1 MSGASST
8 TKVLSVVVVETCANE
23 SREAKSKKAAAP
35 KKMRRSEGRGG
46 LIVDEYE
53 AIEYVT
59 VTESAMCGE
68 IELAVATT
76 AKATLRK
83 PVGRSRRIFRIQK

>member
-8 TKVLSVVVVETCANE
+8 TKVFSSVALETCANE
-23 SREAKSKKAAAP
+23 SREVRSKKAAAA
-35 KKMRRSEGRGG
+35 KRMRSSNGRGG

-68 IELAVATT
+68 I
-76 AKATLRK
+76 
-83 PVGRSRRIFRIQK
+83 